1 MGGARTGGFD
11 DGPGGIRRDWRAV
24 EDHEPRRPL
33 DRRTRG
39 AVGDSA
45 SVGGAFSPPDRPGA
59 GARRREGPDRPYRPD
74 PRPRRDPAAGPTGE
88 PQPPSDLAA
97 PPQRSPAARGLR
109 SGEHA
114 RPGAAVAWV
123 GPSPRVAAAA
133 PFAGGHGPDGDLVT
147 GRLGPDYEAPDE
159 SPTRDSTEGDTTTPD
174 TPTGSTQTTRGGRG
188 DTDPPA
194 ETGAPDDQEMPLGAH
209 IEEMVRR
216 LGIVVLITGAV
227 AAVAFPFGE
236 YVINFLWFSYLPG
249 TAAECPSTA
258 QELAC
263 PRVYHPLS
271 LMFARL
277 KVATLGGF
285 VVALPAAVY
294 QIYRFMRPGLYPRER
309 RYYLASVPTSLAL
322 AVAGLL
328 FAHVLILPIL
338 FTYFHF
344 YTQGAAEIWFSLGRT
359 FDLIVMMLGLFAL
372 AFQIP
377 LLIVLAV
384 MMNVTSRR
392 WLANKRMYFWGA
404 FLAVSFIFGADPTGM
419 GPFLVAGT
427 MVGLFEGTLLLLRW
441 SGKGTIWPTPEA
453 LTRRRP
459 LAWLA
464 GAIAGYVA
472 SPAPL
477 PTGYY
482 AAVPT
487 FVKNYLANYD
497 LEPVTPL
504 IVALVIV
511 AIFEYIA
518 YTIRQYRAGAGYR
531 GGSRKP
537 RADQFDWVLR
547 RARFSVWAL
556 ALLAG
561 YLSSPDPVFL
571 DTFQSVTLPP
581 LRALALGIGI
591 GVAYEILLRG
601 YRFWWERR

>member
-1 MGGARTGGFD
+1 MGA
-11 DGPGGIRRDWRAV
+11 
-24 EDHEPRRPL
+24 
-33 DRRTRG
+33 
-39 AVGDSA
+39 SA
-45 SVGGAFSPPDRPGA
+45 PDRPGA
-59 GARRREGPDRPYRPD
+59 SARRREAPDRPYRPR
-74 PRPRRDPAAGPTGE
+74 PRPRRTPAAGPTGE
-88 PQPPSDLAA
+88 PHSRGD
-97 PPQRSPAARGLR
+97 PAVDRARPVPERGPR
-109 SGEHA
+109 TGEHA
-114 RPGAAVAWV
+114 SPGAATAWLSHA
-123 GPSPRVAAAA
+123 PRTDERVADGA
-133 PFAGGHGPDGDLVT
+133 GHGPEDDFLT
-147 GRLGPDYEAPDE
+147 GRLATEESMHARSDETLSPDPDAA
-159 SPTRDSTEGDTTTPD
+159 PTRSGRDEAAR
-174 TPTGSTQTTRGGRG
+174 PT
-188 DTDPPA
+188 D
-194 ETGAPDDQEMPLGAH
+194 TGAPDDEEMPLGAH

-216 LGIVVLITGAV
+216 LGVVVLITGAV
-227 AAVAFPFGE
+227 AALAFPFGE
-236 YVINFLWFSYLPG
+236 YIINFLWFSYLPG
-249 TAAECPSTA
+249 TIETCPSTA
-258 QELAC
+258 QSLAC

-285 VVALPAAVY
+285 VAALPAVVY
-294 QIYRFMRPGLYPRER
+294 QVYRFMRPGLYPRER

-322 AVAGLL
+322 GVAGLL
-328 FAHVLILPIL
+328 FAHFLVLPLL

-359 FDLIVMMLGLFAL
+359 FELIVMMLGLFAL

-441 SGKGTIWPTPEA
+441 SGTGTIWPTPEA

-487 FVKNYLANYD
+487 FVKDYLASYD
-497 LEPVTPL
+497 LEAITPL
-504 IVALVIV
+504 LVALVIV

-518 YTIRQYRAGAGYR
+518 YTIREYRRGAGR
-531 GGSRKP
+531 QR
-537 RADQFDWVLR
+537 RADRFNRILK

-561 YLSSPDPVFL
+561 YLSSPVPIFL
-571 DTFQSVTLPP
+571 DTFQSVTLAP
-581 LRALALGIGI
+581 LRSVALAIGI
-591 GVAYEILLRG
+591 GVAYEIVLRA
-601 YRFWWERR
+601 YRVWWARR